1 MRSTITTTGDKT
13 MDEFVSL
20 TNIGGGVAE
29 EKFQEALRIVL
40 ANICDPDTEEKK
52 TREITIKIRI
62 KSVDD
67 SRARCFFSVH
77 VPPPKLAPVKE
88 YVTQIF
94 TGKKPDGEYIAFE
107 NSPNQMELGLTADP
121 AAENVIRFG
130 ERKVS

>member
-1 MRSTITTTGDKT
+1 

-20 TNIGGGVAE
+20 TNVGGGVAE
-29 EKFQEALRIVL
+29 EKFQEALRSVL

-52 TREITIKIRI
+52 TREITIKIKI
-62 KSVDD
+62 KPVDD
-67 SRARCFFSVH
+67 SRDRCFFSVH

-94 TGKKPDGEYIAFE
+94 TGKKPDGKYIAFE
-107 NSPNQMELGLTADP
+107 NNPNQPEFGFSTEKGT
-121 AAENVIRFG
+121 AENVIRFG